1 MSLTFIAL
9 TGILTGFLCLVI
21 AFLMDDA
28 KGLRDVG
35 IFKERRA
42 VVRPRKK
49 MVVQRKKAA

>member
-9 TGILTGFLCLVI
+9 TGILAGFLCLVI
-21 AFLMDDA
+21 AFFMEDA
-28 KGLRDVG
+28 KGSRDVG

-42 VVRPRKK
+42 VVRPKKK